1 MRHRAVH
8 PTRVYLLLLVVSVAL
23 CRGLCSAHM
32 HVSER
37 RHLQQQARDMFYH
50 GYRNYMEHAF
60 PWDELKPLSCSG
72 RRWDRRERGDLDD
85 VLGGFSLTLVDS
97 LDMLAVLGDTEEFA
111 RAVKLVIS
119 SVSFD
124 RDVTVSVFESTIRV
138 VGGLVSAHMLASPDH
153 FGLMD
158 EQEYRGELLQLALDL
173 GRRLLPAFD
182 TPTGIPVHRVNL
194 RRGVLPKDRAA
205 KLTCPAA
212 AGSLLVEMSYLSRL
226 SGDGRFEDRAK
237 EAVEAIW
244 ERRSD
249 IDLLG
254 SAIDVGSGEWV
265 HAHGGIGA
273 GLDSFFEYLLKYHLI
288 SGDSRWL
295 TMFNASYQAVET
307 HVNHDDVYLE
317 VDMNGGKNQ
326 VRARRVSALQAFWP
340 GLQVLAGD
348 VSGAIRTHEHMF
360 PLWDEFGA
368 MPELL
373 DLAPRGTSKPGNRG
387 TVISWA
393 RTSPLRPELI
403 ESTYHLY
410 QATKD
415 HKYLKMGRQML
426 QDIRRVSEVPCGYA
440 AVGDIHTLDT
450 EDRMDSYFLSETA
463 KYLYLLFSDEPDV
476 IVPAP
481 PVRQLKNSSSSTNGH
496 CSAKVS
502 STGSLRS
509 SRDCKNRTAN
519 ASSTLEETYMR
530 RVRKPLKASDVVFST
545 EGHILMLDSH
555 LFRSANQKTSSAS
568 LKCENGKQQVRK
580 RNVELAAARE
590 VQSTPP
596 VIPVGLAVRLGN
608 VHVMTLVASPAKFGL
623 QMTTP
628 TAVEAP
634 LVLFAPEI
642 GEACGSID
650 PDRVR
655 GKIVMVARGTCTFAE
670 KALRL
675 QGAGAAGVV
684 VVNSKAA
691 YSRYPNRKYS
701 LADDA
706 RGLGQYV
713 TVPVVLVSREDATQ
727 LHRHASLKRL
737 FSDDD
742 SEAED
747 GESGGDDALVGSLS
761 PWLY

>member
-1 MRHRAVH
+1 
-8 PTRVYLLLLVVSVAL
+8 
-23 CRGLCSAHM
+23 
-32 HVSER
+32 
-37 RHLQQQARDMFYH
+37 
-50 GYRNYMEHAF
+50 MEHAF

-97 LDMLAVLGDTEEFA
+97 LDMLAVLGDREEFA
-111 RAVKLVIS
+111 RAVKLVID

-138 VGGLVSAHMLASPDH
+138 IGGLVSAHMLASPEY
-153 FGLMD
+153 FGMMD
-158 EQEYRGELLQLALDL
+158 EEEYNGELLELAEDL
-173 GRRLLPAFD
+173 GRRILPAFD
-182 TPTGIPVHRVNL
+182 TPTGMPVHRVNL
-194 RRGVLPKDRAA
+194 QRGVMPKDRT

-212 AGSLLVEMSYLSRL
+212 AGSLLVEMAYLSRL
-226 SGDGRFEDRAK
+226 TGDESFEEKAK
-237 EAVEAIW
+237 EAVMAIW

-249 IDLLG
+249 LDLLG
-254 SAIDVGSGEWV
+254 SAIDVGSGQWV
-265 HAHGGIGA
+265 HSHGGIGA

-288 SGDSRWL
+288 SGDSQWL
-295 TMFNASYQAVET
+295 AMFNASYQAVET
-307 HVNHDDVYLE
+307 HVNHGNVHIE

-348 VSGAIRTHEHMF
+348 VSSAIRTHEHMF
-360 PLWDEFGA
+360 PLWDEYGA

-373 DLAPRGTSKPGNRG
+373 DLAPHGKSKPGNRG

-410 QATKD
+410 QATRD

-440 AVGDIHTLDT
+440 AVGNIHTLDV

-481 PVRQLKNSSSSTNGH
+481 PARQEKNTTASTSSTCTPEQTH
-496 CSAKVS
+496 TFES
-502 STGSLRS
+502 SKTQSNRSINATSSLV
-509 SRDCKNRTAN
+509 
-519 ASSTLEETYMR
+519 ETSYVR
-530 RVRKPLKASDVVFST
+530 RNRKPLKTSDVVFST
-545 EGHILMLDSH
+545 EGHILLLDSH
-555 LFRSANQKTSSAS
+555 LFRDTEKQKALSAPAQ
-568 LKCENGKQQVRK
+568 CEIGKVQGYK
-580 RNVELAAARE
+580 RNAELAVAR
-590 VQSTPP
+590 QIQATPP
-596 VIPVGLAVRLGN
+596 VIPVGVSVRLGD
-608 VHVMTLVASPAKFGL
+608 VHVKTLVASPAKFGY
-623 QMTTP
+623 QVTTP
-628 TAVEAP
+628 ASVEAP
-634 LVLFAPEI
+634 LLLFTPEV

-650 PDRVR
+650 TERVR
-655 GKIVMVARGTCTFAE
+655 GKIVMVTRGTCTFAE

-675 QGAGAAGVV
+675 QSAGAVGVV

-691 YSRYPNRKYS
+691 NSRYPNRKYS

-713 TVPVVLVSREDATQ
+713 TIPVVLVAREDATQ

-737 FSDDD
+737 LSGDD
-742 SEAED
+742 SASDED
-747 GESGGDDALVGSLS
+747 DSGSDSSDVLVGSLS

>member
-1 MRHRAVH
+1 MVVRPVRLMRMR
-8 PTRVYLLLLVVSVAL
+8 LLFTTVVFAFGGLLV
-23 CRGLCSAHM
+23 SAHM

-50 GYRNYMEHAF
+50 GYRNYMEHAY

-97 LDMLAVLGDTEEFA
+97 LDMLAVLGDREEFA
-111 RAVKLVIS
+111 RAVKLVAG
-119 SVSFD
+119 SVTFD

-138 VGGLVSAHMLASPDH
+138 IGGLVSAHMLASPEH
-153 FGLMD
+153 FGMMD
-158 EQEYRGELLQLALDL
+158 EGEYNGELLALALDL
-173 GRRLLPAFD
+173 GRRLLPAFE
-182 TPTGIPVHRVNL
+182 TPTGMPVHRINL

-212 AGSLLVEMSYLSRL
+212 AGSLLVEMAYLSRL
-226 SGDGRFEDRAK
+226 SGDDRFEQRAK
-237 EAVEAIW
+237 DAVVAIW
-244 ERRSD
+244 DRRSD
-249 IDLLG
+249 LDLLG
-254 SAIDVGSGEWV
+254 SAIDVASGQWV
-265 HAHGGIGA
+265 HSHGGIGA

-288 SGDSRWL
+288 SGDSQWL
-295 TMFNASYQAVET
+295 AMFNASYQAVET
-307 HVNHDDVYLE
+307 HVNHDDEYIE
-317 VDMNGGKNQ
+317 VDMNGGRDH

-348 VSGAIRTHEHMF
+348 VSGAIRSHEHMF
-360 PLWDEFGA
+360 PLWDEYGA

-387 TVISWA
+387 TIISWA

-410 QATKD
+410 QATRD

-440 AVGDIHTLDT
+440 AVGDIHTLDV

-481 PVRQLKNSSSSTNGH
+481 PSHQRGDSTKSNGNFSMSALGSSFN
-496 CSAKVS
+496 
-502 STGSLRS
+502 
-509 SRDCKNRTAN
+509 NRTTN
-519 ASSTLEETYMR
+519 ATATLEETSCVSR
-530 RVRKPLKASDVVFST
+530 KRKPLKASDVVFST
-545 EGHILMLDSH
+545 EGHILMLESQ
-555 LFRSANQKTSSAS
+555 LFRNSEKQKGLS
-568 LKCENGKQQVRK
+568 LSPKCENGKLQVHK
-580 RNVELAAARE
+580 RNVELAAARQ
-590 VQSTPP
+590 VQGTS
-596 VIPVGLAVRLGN
+596 VIPVGVAVRLGN
-608 VHVMTLVASPAKFGL
+608 VHVMTLVASPAKFGF
-623 QMTTP
+623 QVTTS
-628 TAVEAP
+628 ASVEAP
-634 LVLFAPEI
+634 LLLFTADI
-642 GEACGSID
+642 GEACGAID
-650 PDRVR
+650 ADLVR
-655 GKIVMVARGTCTFAE
+655 GKIVMVTRGTCTFAE

-675 QGAGAAGVV
+675 QSAGAAGVIV
-684 VVNSKAA
+684 INSKAA
-691 YSRYPNRKYS
+691 NSRYPNRKYS

-713 TVPVVLVSREDATQ
+713 TIPVLLVTREDASR
-727 LHRHASLKRL
+727 LHRDVSLKHEED
-737 FSDDD
+737 SD
-742 SEAED
+742 S
-747 GESGGDDALVGSLS
+747 SLIVSLS

>member
-1 MRHRAVH
+1 MTPRQ
-8 PTRVYLLLLVVSVAL
+8 VYPMCLRLAFLLVSVAL
-23 CRGLCSAHM
+23 VGTLCSAHM

-50 GYRNYMEHAF
+50 GYRNYMKHAY

-97 LDMLAVLGDTEEFA
+97 LDMLAVLGDCDEFA
-111 RAVKLVIS
+111 RAVKLISS

-138 VGGLVSAHMLASPDH
+138 IGGLVSAHMLASPEY

-158 EQEYRGELLQLALDL
+158 EHEYNGELLELAEDL
-173 GRRLLPAFD
+173 GRRILPAFE
-182 TPTGIPVHRVNL
+182 TPTGIPVHRINL
-194 RRGVLPKDRAA
+194 QRGVLPKDRAA
-205 KLTCPAA
+205 NLTCPAA
-212 AGSLLVEMSYLSRL
+212 AGSLLVEMAYLSRL
-226 SGDGRFEDRAK
+226 TGDESFEERAK
-237 EAVEAIW
+237 QAVVAIW
-244 ERRSD
+244 DRRSD
-249 IDLLG
+249 LDLLG
-254 SAIDVGSGEWV
+254 SSIDVGSGQWIYS
-265 HAHGGIGA
+265 HGGIGA

-288 SGDSRWL
+288 SGDSEWL
-295 TMFNASYQAVET
+295 EMFNASYHAVET
-307 HVNHDDVYLE
+307 HVNHNDVYIE
-317 VDMNGGKNQ
+317 VDMNGGRNQ

-360 PLWDEFGA
+360 PLWDEYGA

-373 DLAPRGTSKPGNRG
+373 DLAPHGKSKPGNRG

-440 AVGDIHTLDT
+440 AVGDIHTLDV

-463 KYLYLLFSDEPDV
+463 KYLFLLFSDDNV

-481 PVRQLKNSSSSTNGH
+481 IRQRNATATNRI
-496 CSAKVS
+496 CSATVS
-502 STGSLRS
+502 DDKITLGSSLS
-509 SRDCKNRTAN
+509 CNNRTIN
-519 ASSTLEETYMR
+519 GNSTLEHSSYVR
-530 RVRKPLKASDVVFST
+530 RNRKPLKASDVVFST

-555 LFRSANQKTSSAS
+555 LFRHTTKQKASSAS
-568 LKCENGKQQVRK
+568 PKCENGKLQVHR
-580 RNVELAAARE
+580 RNVELEVARRG
-590 VQSTPP
+590 QLTPP
-596 VIPVGLAVRLGN
+596 VIPVGVAVRIGG
-608 VHVMTLVASPAKFGL
+608 VHVTTLVASPAKFGL
-623 QMTTP
+623 QVTTP
-628 TAVEAP
+628 SAVEAP
-634 LVLFAPEI
+634 LLLFTPDI
-642 GEACGSID
+642 GEACGSVD
-650 PDRVR
+650 SDRVH
-655 GKIVMVARGTCTFAE
+655 GKIVMVARGKCTFAE

-675 QGAGAAGVV
+675 QSAGAVGIVV
-684 VVNSKAA
+684 INSKASS
-691 YSRYPNRKYS
+691 SRYPNRKYS

-713 TVPVVLVSREDATQ
+713 TIPVVLVAREDATQ
-727 LHRHASLKRL
+727 LHRHASLNNVQ
-737 FSDDD
+737 SD
-742 SEAED
+742 
-747 GESGGDDALVGSLS
+747 SGAVLIGSLS